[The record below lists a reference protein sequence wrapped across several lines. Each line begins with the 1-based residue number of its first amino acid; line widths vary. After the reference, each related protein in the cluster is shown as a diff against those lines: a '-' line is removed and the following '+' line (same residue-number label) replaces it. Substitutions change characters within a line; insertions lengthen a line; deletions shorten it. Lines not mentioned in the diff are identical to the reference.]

1 MSEEIIP
8 PSNDCPGRKL
18 YLKREREARLA
29 IEAAERRADFPWQ
42 EIGAF
47 LYCQGAR
54 LEHEDHCR
62 RCATE
67 LGVAA

>member
-8 PSNDCPGRKL
+8 PSDDCPTRKL
-18 YLKREREARLA
+18 FLELEHAARLA
-29 IEAAERRADFPWQ
+29 IQVAERTADFPWQ

-47 LYCQGAR
+47 LYLQSVR